1 MALKAATD
9 VANPPAGW
17 KPDITFIKRQ
27 IHFTEP
33 PNETQYPYARIVV
46 EQNMVDLDPGDTGT
60 LTSDIN
66 LEVRVDNAGML
77 NVGPIALDVDLDS
90 PKQIVEVTFQAQGN
104 QADGSARAPVKFEWN
119 ATNQTEPRY
128 WMMFTGQK
136 DYIPRYKYQVRVIV
150 KGSIF
155 TKGMQWT
162 GPWVDAAANGPIM
175 VTVPTEEDAGVTIT
189 RDYVPQAAQGTS
201 SPPPPLPSSGSS
213 SPPPPGKSA
222 SGQSATRTID
232 GYSTSMP
239 ASTPSTR
246 EGPPDA
252 SGDEDMF
259 AHTVSTSGQ

>member
-17 KPDITFIKRQ
+17 KPDMTFIKRQ

-162 GPWVDAAANGPIM
+162 GPLGRCRGEWSDYGHRAHRGGCRRHHHARLRASGRPRHELAAAAASVLGQFLSAAPRQVCIGAVCDPHHRRLFGVDARQHALDP
-175 VTVPTEEDAGVTIT
+175 
-189 RDYVPQAAQGTS
+189 
-201 SPPPPLPSSGSS
+201 
-213 SPPPPGKSA
+213 
-222 SGQSATRTID
+222 
-232 GYSTSMP
+232 
-239 ASTPSTR
+239 
-246 EGPPDA
+246 
-252 SGDEDMF
+252 
-259 AHTVSTSGQ
+259 